1 MKAPR
6 QSESRNILTIKCDSK
21 KASACG
27 PDVAPDDIYS
37 HKPLTSYQRECR
49 GKPTTDIQ
57 HFTLTFRP
65 QVVERCASPHV
76 ILTLCMHA
84 LCIPCERIP
93 IGN

>member
-65 QVVERCASPHV
+65 QVVERCASPHYPHS
-76 ILTLCMHA
+76 LHA
-84 LCIPCERIP
+84 CSMYAL
-93 IGN
+93 